1 MSHILKAAIF
11 AVAMVILFVFSLLA
25 LWVIILMVS
34 AVIVNPK
41 KEYKKNSKYYRF
53 LLYVSTSLARIG
65 SGSRIHVKGLDCV
78 PKNGRFLIVG
88 NHRSKFDPIFTWY
101 ILRKSDIAYIS
112 KPENFKV
119 FCFGRIIRKCLFLP
133 INRTDPREAL
143 KSLIAASDLIKSDEV
158 SIGLYPEGTRSKD
171 LTLLPFHDGIFKVA
185 KMAEVPIVVVATTG
199 TENIKKNFPF
209 KKTDIYYNF
218 IETIPTEFVKE
229 NSTHTI
235 SARVRADMEQN
246 L

>member
-1 MSHILKAAIF
+1 MSHILKTAIF
-11 AVAMVILFVFSLLA
+11 AVIAVIGVILALLV
-25 LWVIILMVS
+25 LWIIILMVS

-53 LLYVSTSLARIG
+53 LLYVSTWLARIG
-65 SGSRIHVKGLDCV
+65 SGSRIHVKGIECV
-78 PKNGRFLIVG
+78 PKTGRFLIVG

-101 ILRKSDIAYIS
+101 VLRKSDLAYIS

-143 KSLIAASDLIKSDEV
+143 KTLIKASDLIKSDEV
-158 SIGLYPEGTRSKD
+158 SVGLYPEGTRSKD

-185 KMAEVPIVVVATTG
+185 KMAEVPVVVVTTTG

-209 KKTDIYYNF
+209 KKTDVYYNF
-218 IETIPTEFVKE
+218 IETIPAEFVKE
-229 NSTHTI
+229 NTTHVI
-235 SARVRADMEQN
+235 SARVRKDMEQN